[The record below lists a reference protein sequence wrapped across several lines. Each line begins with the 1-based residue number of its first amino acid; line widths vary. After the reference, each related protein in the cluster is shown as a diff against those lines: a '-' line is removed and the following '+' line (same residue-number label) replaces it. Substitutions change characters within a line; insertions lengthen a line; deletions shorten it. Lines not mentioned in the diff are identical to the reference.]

1 MTSRGTAAE
10 WLASMTRRGTYLDD
24 SWGNGAPR
32 LVAVLHIT
40 FEIYV
45 EELEDQVKLLIGVHN
60 VEEP

>member
-32 LVAVLHIT
+32 LVAVLHVT

-45 EELEDQVKLLIGVHN
+45 EELED
-60 VEEP
+60 